1 MMGDRASA
9 VQFYNQAVTAAQD
22 SSNPNHLQIAYQLF
36 SSACMTDPTLG
47 QAFYQSGNNNSDLNC
62 LHAAIANWRRALQ
75 CEMTDEERAKA
86 LVNLGWRLHS
96 LGREQEALEASRAA
110 IALQPNLAL
119 AWLNLSLIYGI
130 MDDDIQSVLAARR
143 AFELDPSD
151 VHNEIALA
159 FALLFAGSYQEGFKH
174 FEKRFEWRL
183 KNFLQF
189 PYPKWEGE
197 ADRTVYL
204 VADQGLGDTL
214 SFARFV
220 ERACKRAKY
229 VHAAVQSELLR
240 VFMHAF
246 AHIPNLN
253 LLPQPHPFPAADC
266 WTTFVSLPYA
276 LKLDDKQIR
285 DQQGID
291 LPYFQMPSNWK
302 VPGRKLHIGIAWAG
316 SPLNDIDKH
325 RNIPVTQFF
334 ELYRVPD
341 IQLYSLQVGERSKEL
356 QDAGGAALV
365 RDLSPYLRDVCDTL
379 SILRDLDL
387 VITVESALGHIAG
400 AANKECWIPY
410 SFAGRDWRIG
420 NRDDRVLWYPK
431 HRTFRQ
437 DEDMRWDGPFEMIEA
452 ALRRKLGG

>member
-1 MMGDRASA
+1 MGDRRAATDFYNSA
-9 VQFYNQAVTAAQD
+9 VNAVND
-22 SSNPNHLQIAYQLF
+22 KSNPNHLQIAYSLF
-36 SSACMTDPTLG
+36 SSACMADPTYGLANY
-47 QAFYQSGNNNSDLNC
+47 QAGNNNSDLNC
-62 LHAAIANWRRALQ
+62 LPAAIANWRCALQ
-75 CEMTDEERAKA
+75 CENTDEERAKI

-96 LGREQEALEASRAA
+96 LGRSQEALAISEEA
-110 IALQPNLAL
+110 IALKNDLAL
-119 AWLNLSLIYGI
+119 AWLNLSLIHGI
-130 MDDDIQSVLAARR
+130 LDDDEKSVACARR
-143 AFELDPSD
+143 AFALDPAD
-151 VHNEIALA
+151 VHTEIALA
-159 FALLFAGSYQEGFKH
+159 FALLFAGRYQEGFKH

-197 ADRTVYL
+197 PDKTVYL

-220 ERACKRAKY
+220 EAACTRAKY

-240 VFMHAF
+240 VFMHSF

-276 LKLDDKQIR
+276 LGLNDTQITNAKN
-285 DQQGID
+285 IA
-291 LPYFQMPSNWK
+291 LPHFQMPDNWK
-302 VPGRKLHIGIAWAG
+302 VPDRKLHIGIAWAG
-316 SPLNDIDKH
+316 SPLNDIDRW

-334 ELYRVPD
+334 ELYRVSG
-341 IQLYSLQVGERSKEL
+341 IQLYSLQVGEKSKEL

-365 RDLSPYLRDVCDTL
+365 RDLAPYLRDVCDTI
-379 SILRDLDL
+379 SILHNLDL

-400 AANKECWIPY
+400 MMGKECWIPY
-410 SFAGRDWRIG
+410 SYAGKDYRLG
-420 NRDDRVLWYPK
+420 NRDDQVLWNPK

-437 DEDMRWDGPFEMIEA
+437 DENMTWEGPFQMIEA
-452 ALRRKLGG
+452 ALRRKVGD